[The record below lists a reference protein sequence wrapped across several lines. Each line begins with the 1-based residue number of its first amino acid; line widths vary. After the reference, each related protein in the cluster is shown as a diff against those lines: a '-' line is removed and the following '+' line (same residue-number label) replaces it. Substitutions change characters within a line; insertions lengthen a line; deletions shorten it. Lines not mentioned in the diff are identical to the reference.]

1 MPPFFYPY
9 FQGDSIPQAII
20 PPMPEETRT
29 DLFEPH
35 MPAVDIRPDI
45 ETIFARAR
53 AEAAVSVEDDQGLH
67 RRQLIIVTPGRLIV
81 SKECPLPLEIPQNE
95 IGRLKELIPPKP
107 AINIAAIAY
116 TYLEAMKEDMAKAVP
131 FIGYLLGFGMLGHAV
146 WVFEGHPSALAA
158 GCRDADMLLVDGG
171 MLPYLEQN
179 PAWRETALG
188 TMRGSEIKL
197 ITREGS

>member
-1 MPPFFYPY
+1 MPKEK
-9 FQGDSIPQAII
+9 QA
-20 PPMPEETRT
+20 
-29 DLFEPH
+29 DLFEPR
-35 MPAVDIRPDI
+35 MPVVDIRPDI

-53 AEAAVSVEDDQGLH
+53 AQAAVSVEDDQGLH

-81 SKECPLPLEIPQNE
+81 SKECPVPVEIPQSE
-95 IGRLKELIPPKP
+95 IDRLKGLVPPKP
-107 AINIAAIAY
+107 IKKIAAIAY
-116 TYLEAMKEDMAKAVP
+116 TYLEALKEDMAKAIP

-171 MLPYLEQN
+171 MLPYLEKN

-188 TMRGSEIKL
+188 AMRGNEIKL
-197 ITREGS
+197 ITRETG